1 MLGWVIQNPR
11 SELDSYLSSFAFA
24 LPTIFNGNMFLIH
37 NIGVELMEME
47 KGSHYSKDS
56 VHYSLKEVGK

>member
-1 MLGWVIQNPR
+1 
-11 SELDSYLSSFAFA
+11 
-24 LPTIFNGNMFLIH
+24 MFLIH